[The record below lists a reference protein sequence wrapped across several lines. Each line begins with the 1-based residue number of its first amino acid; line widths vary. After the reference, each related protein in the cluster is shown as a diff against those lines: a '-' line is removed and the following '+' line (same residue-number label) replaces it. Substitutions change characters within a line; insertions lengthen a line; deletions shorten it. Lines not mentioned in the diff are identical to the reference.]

1 MDVDEVQ
8 VGAAEVENTSKCF
21 NEEVLGLV
29 PAAQKGAGSDLFDRA
44 RYQDISRRM
53 LSGQSP
59 AQIARA
65 YGVNPTTIRRVTR
78 DPEFVA
84 LHEKVERD
92 IYENVDETIKNEKL
106 APMLRTAA
114 AANRGLTVL
123 AETMEIARK
132 HMSDY
137 RDGMIGKVN
146 AQLLRVGVEAATQ
159 VMVRDKDQKGEHGG
173 HPMTAVNVLVVP
185 ERAGALLR
193 NTLEESGL
201 DLNDVIDGY
210 AHRALPA
217 AKVLDAEAL

>member
-1 MDVDEVQ
+1 MWVSEIQD
-8 VGAAEVENTSKCF
+8 GGNGTAEEAKTF
-21 NEEVLGLV
+21 NEGVLQLN
-29 PAAQKGAGSDLFDRA
+29 PAGQKGSGTDLFDRA
-44 RYQDISRRM
+44 RFQDISRRM
-53 LSGQSP
+53 LAGQSP

-78 DPEFVA
+78 DPEFVT
-84 LHEKVERD
+84 LHEAVERD

-123 AETMEIARK
+123 AETMEVARK
-132 HMSDY
+132 HMRAY
-137 RDGMIGKVN
+137 NDGEIGKVN

-159 VMVRDKDQKGEHGG
+159 VMVRDKDQRGTGDG
-173 HPMTAVNVLVVP
+173 AVGTAVNILVVP

-193 NTLEESGL
+193 NTIEESGV

-210 AHRALPA
+210 TRKQLPPA
-217 AKVLDAEAL
+217 EVLDAETV